1 VGNSIERTYMQFYK
15 AVTGANPNYFLTY
28 ANVKS
33 AARVQP
39 GLRSNGA
46 HRFNNYDKA
55 PKEAWAAEAAACT
68 YTTFDDILAG
78 KNRCDC
84 DEDEDN
90 LKNCFILD
98 FDRVPCQVGRGER
111 GRSTLFRP

>member
-1 VGNSIERTYMQFYK
+1 MSTRCVGNSIKRTYMQFYK

-46 HRFNNYDKA
+46 HRFNDDDEV
-55 PKEAWAAEAAACT
+55 PKEAWAAEAAVCA
-68 YTTFDDILAG
+68 YTTLDDILAR
-78 KNRCDC
+78 KNRRDC

-90 LKNCFILD
+90 LKN
-98 FDRVPCQVGRGER
+98 R
-111 GRSTLFRP
+111 LFHPGL